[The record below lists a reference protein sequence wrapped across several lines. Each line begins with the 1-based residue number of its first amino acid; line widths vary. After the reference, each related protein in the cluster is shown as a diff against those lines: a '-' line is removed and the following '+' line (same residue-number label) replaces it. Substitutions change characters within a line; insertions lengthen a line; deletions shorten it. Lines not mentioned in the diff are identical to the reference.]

1 MNGVLNAPQPISPE
15 TDPPHLLRACFD
27 DYYDNNG
34 FDQKRLGDG
43 VLRENFRQEQGQP
56 QKCDVILTENSPSKM
71 MAYTY
76 RSSYNTEGSEEASS
90 SGVEAVLIDTEG
102 SEESSGVE
110 AVLIEDTKTAS
121 SDELEFHNNQGDN
134 SDSLPG
140 TQTSNQNLGSASSK
154 FHEEDED
161 ILDSYARHSI
171 RTGSLLAIGD
181 GDLGDFTVSSISGS
195 GSCDDIFRDDNV
207 LADLATAGGNS
218 QRATD
223 VIREV
228 GVIQNTPHHQQNGI
242 HSPMLR
248 KQGQSERQLQKR
260 FSFRRGSSR
269 INSSGGSDSRRVLL
283 RSLLPRIK
291 LPFNSKGKLK
301 QSHVQPQ
308 SLERIE
314 RQRSSRSSHI

>member
-1 MNGVLNAPQPISPE
+1 MNGVLNVPQPISAE

-34 FDQKRLGDG
+34 FDQKQLGEG
-43 VLRENFRQEQGQP
+43 VLRENFTQEQGQP
-56 QKCDVILTENSPSKM
+56 QKCNVILTENSPSKM

-76 RSSYNTEGSEEASS
+76 HSSYNTEGSEEA
-90 SGVEAVLIDTEG
+90 
-102 SEESSGVE
+102 SGVE

-121 SDELEFHNNQGDN
+121 SDELEFHNNHGDN
-134 SDSLPG
+134 SDSSPG

-161 ILDSYARHSI
+161 ILDSYVRHSI
-171 RTGSLLAIGD
+171 RTGSFLAIGD

-195 GSCDDIFRDDNV
+195 GSCDDICRDDNV

-218 QRATD
+218 LRATD
-223 VIREV
+223 EIREV

-248 KQGQSERQLQKR
+248 KRGQSERQLQKR
-260 FSFRRGSSR
+260 FSFRKGSSR